1 MTRQRCY
8 RRVLQITGDD
18 SPNVRYAKEELRAG
32 RVPSNRIVL
41 EGVLPWADYEKR
53 RLTWDPIRQSIGL
66 DAKFWEGA
74 EVLLYPPDWL
84 DRAHRIAI
92 DLRTRL
98 RKGEAMGVDPAEG
111 GDSSAYTVVDK
122 FGVVEQFSE
131 KTPNTTKVVKTIK
144 AMIAKHGL
152 DPRRVCLD
160 RGGGGKPHAD
170 RLREEGFPV
179 RTIDFGGPVLLP
191 ETRSKRARADA
202 QEDKYV
208 YKNKRAAMF
217 GRIREFLDPASP
229 REPCPGFKG
238 FGIPPGYVELRR
250 QMAPIPL
257 LYDGE
262 GRMFLPPKE
271 KPTKDYEGVTLRQ
284 ICGCSPD
291 ELDSLALALEALE
304 GSVKRFK
311 VGGMPA

>member
-1 MTRQRCY
+1 MSGQRCY
-8 RRVLQITGDD
+8 RRVLRITGDD
-18 SPNVRYAKEELRAG
+18 SPNVRYAKEEIRAG
-32 RVPSNRIVL
+32 KTPTNRIIL

-53 RLTWDPIRQSIGL
+53 RNTWDAIRQSIGL

-74 EVLLYPPDWL
+74 EVLLYPPDWM
-84 DRAHRIAI
+84 DRAHRIAN
-92 DLRTRL
+92 DLRNRF
-98 RKGEAMGVDPAEG
+98 RKAEAMGVDPAEG
-111 GDSSAYTVVDK
+111 GDKSAFTVVDK
-122 FGVVEQFSE
+122 YGIMEQFSE
-131 KTPNTTKVVKTIK
+131 RTPNTTKVVKLIK
-144 AMIAKHGL
+144 ALIAKYQL
-152 DPRRVCLD
+152 DPRRVCID
-160 RGGGGKPHAD
+160 RGGGGKVHAD
-170 RLREEGFPV
+170 RLREEGLQV

-191 ETRSKRARADA
+191 ETRSKKLRTDG
-202 QEDKYV
+202 QENKYV

-217 GRIREFLDPASP
+217 GRVREFLDPSSP
-229 REPCPGFKG
+229 REPSPGWKG
-238 FGIPPGYVELRR
+238 FGVPPGYIDLRK

-291 ELDSLALALEALE
+291 ELDSFALALEAME
-304 GSVKRFK
+304 GSVKRAL